1 MTPAASWS
9 PGDFHR
15 AFNRARQAW
24 EATSP
29 QLTIDG
35 WADALDAADAGAVR
49 CVEPACPPGITAA
62 GGFDYPK
69 AYDGPDASS
78 VLGARRGQEGA

>member
-9 PGDFHR
+9 PVDFHR
-15 AFNRARQAW
+15 AFNRCRQAW

-35 WADALDAADAGAVR
+35 WADVLDAADAGAVR
-49 CVEPACPPGITAA
+49 CVEPACPPEVSPA
-62 GGFDYPK
+62 GEFATK
-69 AYDGPDASS
+69 ECDGPDACA
-78 VLGARRGQEGA
+78 GWRARRGQKGA